1 MTSKRLNPWFEAKEW
16 DYVKGLVLAR
26 DIKAL
31 DFFQVIML
39 DSYFGIVCCN
49 CVSVKISN
57 KDPKHSLQLL
67 RTELGQIKIRNVLHR
82 LHSRGNVNL
91 LNLKRLSSLFGSVLE
106 NDFRTC

>member
-1 MTSKRLNPWFEAKEW
+1 MTSKRLNPWFEAGEW

-67 RTELGQIKIRNVLHR
+67 RLYLDK
-82 LHSRGNVNL
+82 
-91 LNLKRLSSLFGSVLE
+91 LKLE
-106 NDFRTC
+106 MSYIDYIAEAM